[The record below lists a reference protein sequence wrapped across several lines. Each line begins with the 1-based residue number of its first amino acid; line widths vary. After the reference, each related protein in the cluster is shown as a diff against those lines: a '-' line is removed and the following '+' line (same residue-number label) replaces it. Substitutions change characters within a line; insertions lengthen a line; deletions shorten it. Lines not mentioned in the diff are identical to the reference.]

1 MSGHTIFVR
10 NLLVFLAFLVLVLVF
25 LHSFESQSDTAIL
38 SIMTVVLFT
47 ILSIVLYIAL
57 RISVKSTN
65 KQLFISYTILN
76 MIIRM
81 VISIG
86 LLLMYREIYK
96 PVDGK
101 FVLPFLVIYIL
112 FTIFETSFMLKIA
125 DEKP

>member
-38 SIMTVVLFT
+38 SIMTVLLFT

>member
-81 VISIG
+81 VMSIG

>member
-1 MSGHTIFVR
+1 MSGYTIFVR
-10 NLLVFLAFLVLVLVF
+10 NLLIFLAFLVLVLVF

-38 SIMTVVLFT
+38 SVMTVVLFT

-81 VISIG
+81 VMSIG

>member
-1 MSGHTIFVR
+1 MSGYTIFVR

-81 VISIG
+81 VMSIG

>member
-38 SIMTVVLFT
+38 SIMTVLLFT

-81 VISIG
+81 VMSIG